1 MNTGLNFLHQF
12 QFIMLLPG
20 NLKLKERRIE
30 LSEKNGRKEG
40 KGERNVG
47 KNDKSG
53 GMKYVINFSEK
64 KKIFWYEGTFI
75 NRTQVYSEID
85 LY

>member
-20 NLKLKERRIE
+20 NQKLKERRIE

-53 GMKYVINFSEK
+53 GMKYVIRACLK
-64 KKIFWYEGTFI
+64 T
-75 NRTQVYSEID
+75 D
-85 LY
+85 